1 MYDLYWHINHDK
13 LFDFLIEP
21 PEYRIADIRN
31 HKPKD
36 EVTLRLQLMKPVKN
50 LPKKLIEAGQK
61 FIEADYKVYEVAQ
74 KLDETRY
81 KRDGAEHK
89 RDEARQEF
97 GKVSLEI
104 LPEME
109 ELHKIECPNCPWNG
123 KTIFPEKEPI

>member
-50 LPKKLIEAGQK
+50 LPNKLI
-61 FIEADYKVYEVAQ
+61 
-74 KLDETRY
+74 
-81 KRDGAEHK
+81 
-89 RDEARQEF
+89 EARQEF